1 MTSAAMA
8 SPDLSLTAE
17 LARLHRPSGRRLGI
31 VALPDVGERAL
42 QVAADAVEAH
52 GSRAQRRLAVLQAA
66 PGHQQVSADEAAYFL
81 ERFGHEYTVVLW
93 PAERTDD
100 AVVREAADRA
110 GVAFAA
116 VPLH

>member
-1 MTSAAMA
+1 MTSAVMGSTPAT
-8 SPDLSLTAE
+8 LIAE

-42 QVAADAVEAH
+42 QVAADSVEAH

-66 PGHQQVSADEAAYFL
+66 PGRQQVSAEEATYFL

-93 PAERTDD
+93 PADRSDD
-100 AVVREAADRA
+100 AAVREAAERA
-110 GVAFAA
+110 GVAFVA